1 MENIRVDM
9 RQYDCPFIDTTDDYE
24 VSFFTHQW
32 DFDATNRELET
43 RIMADGADREA
54 LTNGLDA
61 LREHHNMYDYTLL
74 SRQDDRAMLR
84 TNIAETNAMSVVRQN
99 EGFITGPF
107 RIRDGS
113 EYWHLGFDREGTANA
128 ALSELERENDFQLES
143 RDSIGLDDY
152 HDVMQ
157 NLDVAVD
164 FLDTCQG
171 LSTVERRT
179 LQHAVEGDYFENPRQ
194 ATLQDLAASFEVS
207 DTAVS
212 KNLRRAERKVLRSVV
227 GALNAVDIEADS

>member
-9 RQYDCPFIDTTDDYE
+9 RQYDCPFIDTTDDHD

-32 DFDATNRELET
+32 DFDAASRQLET
-43 RIMADGADREA
+43 RIMADGADRGA

-61 LREHHNMYDYTLL
+61 LREHPNMHEYTLL

-84 TNIAETNAMSVVRQN
+84 TNIAETNAMHVVRQN

-113 EYWHLGFDREGTANA
+113 EYWHLGFDREGRANA
-128 ALSELERENDFQLES
+128 ALSELERENDFSLES

-157 NLDVAVD
+157 NLDVAAN
-164 FLDTCQG
+164 FLDTCHG

-179 LQHAVEGDYFENPRQ
+179 LQRAVENDYFENPRQ
-194 ATLQDLAASFEVS
+194 ATLQDLATSFEIS

-212 KNLRRAERKVLRSVV
+212 KNLRRAERKVFSSVV
-227 GALNAVDIEADS
+227 GALNDVDTDGPV